1 LNRTSKS
8 FPWVQ
13 LAALTLVHFY
23 VDMFAGMIPA
33 LLPRIREEFFLSLAQ
48 AGWLL
53 AVLKIASNA
62 IQVATGHLRARQSS
76 LLFLPL
82 GLFLGSAGCLL
93 AWTPRTGTVE
103 FWLFP
108 LLMVSGCGIALVHPE
123 GLRAIHTL
131 DQISSS
137 ISTAFFL
144 MGGFLGYAA
153 GGWVGTL
160 LVSHWGL
167 VGLTCLIPPTLLT
180 AGLLYF
186 LRIRLAVDE
195 HPNHKNLTP
204 DSNSISFWLILLMA
218 LPAAIST
225 EAIMWMVPAR
235 LNELGFALTLGG
247 LSNMFFMIGS
257 ILGNLAL
264 AYLAAQKN
272 KLLFS
277 TIAFLL
283 GIPLLLIYLGIM
295 KSSLA
300 PWILAAAGF
309 FLIAPY
315 TLLVTMARSARGF
328 NLGGRMALMVGGT
341 WGAAG
346 LAVPLLGK
354 IAELLTLQTVLNW
367 LWTGYL
373 ISAMVGFWI
382 KITSR
387 RTIS

>member
-1 LNRTSKS
+1 
-8 FPWVQ
+8 
-13 LAALTLVHFY
+13 
-23 VDMFAGMIPA
+23 MIPA

-62 IQVATGHLRARQSS
+62 MQVATGHLRARQSS

-180 AGLLYF
+180 VGLLYF

-204 DSNSISFWLILLMA
+204 DSNLISFWLILLMA

-264 AYLAAQKN
+264 AYLAAKKN